1 MFGRQ
6 KIAALV
12 AEFLGAGVL
21 TLVVLTV
28 QRSSIGL
35 PFFVAATAGL
45 SIVLMS
51 FVLGTASKAHF
62 NPAITLGW
70 WTARKIETVT
80 AILYIA
86 FQFLGAYA
94 ASRLYVYFVH
104 NDLQAVGGKFGWTIF
119 TAEAVGAGIFAL
131 CFASAVYQGFSRAVS
146 ASFIG
151 LGLMIGIISAS
162 SASLGLLN
170 PAVALGVDAWVL
182 GTYVAGPIVG
192 AVIGINLYSMLFA
205 GDIPKLSSKARVA
218 VAPPTKTKKST
229 TAKKKKK

>member
-6 KIAALV
+6 KVAALT
-12 AEFLGAGVL
+12 AELLGAGVL
-21 TLVVLTV
+21 TLLVLTV
-28 QRSSIGL
+28 QRSSIGV
-35 PFFVAATAGL
+35 PFFVAAAAGL

-70 WTARKIETVT
+70 WTARKIDTIT

-86 FQFLGAYA
+86 FQFLGAWLA
-94 ASRLYVYFVH
+94 AQLYIYLVG
-104 NDLQAVGGKFGWTIF
+104 NDLQPVGGKFGWQIF
-119 TAEAVGAGIFAL
+119 TAEFVGAAIFAF

-151 LGLMIGIISAS
+151 LALMVGILAAS

-170 PAVALGVDAWVL
+170 PAVALGVDAWVPKA
-182 GTYVAGPIVG
+182 YVAGPILG
-192 AVIGINLYSMLFA
+192 AILGINLYAMLFA
-205 GDIPKLSSKARVA
+205 GDVPKLSTAKVSSTASASKA
-218 VAPPTKTKKST
+218 KKST
-229 TAKKKKK
+229 TKKKKK

>member
-6 KIAALV
+6 KVAALV
-12 AEFLGAGVL
+12 AEFIGAGVL
-21 TLVVLTV
+21 TLLVLTV
-28 QRSSIGL
+28 QRSSIGV
-35 PFFVAATAGL
+35 PFFVASAAGL

-51 FVLGTASKAHF
+51 FALGTASRAHF

-86 FQFLGAYA
+86 FQCLGAYA
-94 ASRLYVYFVH
+94 ASQLYVYFVKT
-104 NDLQAVGGKFGWTIF
+104 DLQAVGGKFGWHIF
-119 TAEAVGAGIFAL
+119 FAELVGAAIFAF

-151 LGLMIGIISAS
+151 LALMIGILASS

-170 PAVALGVDAWVL
+170 PAVALGVDAWVW

-192 AVIGINLYSMLFA
+192 AVIGINLYAMLFA
-205 GDIPKLSSKARVA
+205 GEIPKSSKARVA
-218 VAPPTKTKKST
+218 VTPPAKTKKT
-229 TAKKKKK
+229 TSKKKK

>member
-12 AEFLGAGVL
+12 AEFIGAGVL
-21 TLVVLTV
+21 TLLVLTV
-28 QRSSIGL
+28 QRSSIGV

-45 SIVLMS
+45 AIVLMS
-51 FVLGTASKAHF
+51 FALGTASKAHF

-86 FQFLGAYA
+86 FQCLGAYA
-94 ASRLYVYFVH
+94 ASQLYVYFV
-104 NDLQAVGGKFGWTIF
+104 NTDLQAVGGKFGWHIF
-119 TAEAVGAGIFAL
+119 FAELVGAAVFAF

-151 LGLMIGIISAS
+151 LGLMVGILAAS

-170 PAVALGVDAWVL
+170 PAVALGVDALVW

-192 AVIGINLYSMLFA
+192 AVIGINLYAMLFA
-205 GDIPKLSSKARVA
+205 GDVPKLSTVKVS
-218 VAPPTKTKKST
+218 APAAKKT